1 MPLAAAEA
9 VCAATL
15 DTLQALVDRSL
26 LRTDG
31 ERYWMLETLREYALN
46 RLDQLGELDDL
57 RRAHHAW
64 FSDLL
69 DAEHGD
75 VNRPMMAAASPSAFG
90 RERENIK
97 AALVWAL
104 KNRRWRGVD
113 DR

>member
-1 MPLAAAEA
+1 VSPGAENA
-9 VCAATL
+9 QGSPTIIH
-15 DTLQALVDRSL
+15 
-26 LRTDG
+26 G
-31 ERYWMLETLREYALN
+31 EP
-46 RLDQLGELDDL
+46 DL